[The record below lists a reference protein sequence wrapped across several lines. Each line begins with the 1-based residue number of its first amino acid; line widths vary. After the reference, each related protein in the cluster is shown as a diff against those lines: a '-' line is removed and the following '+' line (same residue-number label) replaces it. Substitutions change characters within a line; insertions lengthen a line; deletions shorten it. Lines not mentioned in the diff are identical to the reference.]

1 MSLIYLTTY
10 MKKMN
15 LIIVDNIYF
24 ISFSGN
30 VSFNT
35 DLVETM
41 NIYNTYDTVTAKELI
56 DILSKR
62 GIDNGNT
69 KIQ

>member
-1 MSLIYLTTY
+1 
-10 MKKMN
+10 
-15 LIIVDNIYF
+15 
-24 ISFSGN
+24 
-30 VSFNT
+30 
-35 DLVETM
+35 M
-41 NIYNTYDTVTAKELI
+41 NIYNTYDIVTAKELI